1 VRVLAEIP
9 SRSSPELRAGTLRR
23 GDLALFGGLLEGLRG
38 CRVLLMTGS
47 TPARRETAAG
57 LAAAA
62 AAAGTRTAL
71 LECDLADPGLADA
84 LGLSNAPGLHEHLRG
99 GAGVG
104 EILKP
109 IVVAGPGS
117 VAASEPLVCV
127 VAGRPTADGARLL
140 GSDAFA
146 AALSGLRASYELV
159 VIDGPPLGNEHS
171 LRALLAQVDA
181 TIACLGPADPRDL
194 PVSVTGL
201 VIQH

>member
-1 VRVLAEIP
+1 MKVLAEIP
-9 SRSSPELRAGTLRR
+9 ARSSPELRTGTLRR
-23 GDLALFGGLLEGLRG
+23 GDLAVFGSLLEGLRG
-38 CRVLLMTGS
+38 RRAVLLTGS
-47 TPARRETAAG
+47 APARRETAAG

-104 EILKP
+104 DVLRP
-109 IVVAGPGS
+109 VVVAGPGS

-140 GSDAFA
+140 ASDAFA
-146 AALSGLRASYELV
+146 GALAGLRKSYELV
-159 VIDGPPLGNEHS
+159 VIDGPPLGDEHS
-171 LRALLAQVDA
+171 LRVLLAQVDA
-181 TIACLGPADPRDL
+181 TIACLGPADPRNL